1 MNSPFLQKP
10 RRWNK
15 FFSNLTPEPTNEG
28 ARVMSKT
35 ALLLVLR
42 LCSHLATGDSTL
54 PQEDW
59 PHQSSGET
67 CHCPCQ
73 HVAPTVSKCHWW
85 RRSSWS
91 PDADMSDKR

>member
-1 MNSPFLQKP
+1 MNFPFPQKQ

-54 PQEDW
+54 LLKDW
-59 PHQSSGET
+59 PHQSTGET
-67 CHCPCQ
+67 CNCPLSARCSNCQ
-73 HVAPTVSKCHWW
+73 QVESEEEE
-85 RRSSWS
+85 RLQSGGFG
-91 PDADMSDKR
+91 